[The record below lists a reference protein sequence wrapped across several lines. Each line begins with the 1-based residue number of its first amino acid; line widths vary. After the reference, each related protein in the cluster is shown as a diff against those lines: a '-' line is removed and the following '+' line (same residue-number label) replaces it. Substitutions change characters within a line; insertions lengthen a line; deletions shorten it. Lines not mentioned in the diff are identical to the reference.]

1 MMDKN
6 DDRIVIRINSKD
18 KIRMKMYAL
27 QVGLSVSELVKVSVM
42 KYISEHEKKL
52 IEEDLK

>member
-1 MMDKN
+1 MDKN

-52 IEEDLK
+52 IEKDLK